1 MSIAVGDKIPV
12 GTLKIAASDGIQ
24 DVSTDELFG
33 GKKVVLFAVPGAFT
47 PVCSAQHLPGFISKA
62 REIKAK
68 GVDTIVCLA
77 VNDAFVMDAWGRAQN
92 AGDDVVMAAD
102 GNAEFTRALGLEFD
116 ASNFGMSVRAQ
127 RFAMIVDAGELK
139 GLYVEEPMKFEVSS
153 AEAILEKL

>member
-1 MSIAVGDKIPV
+1 MAITVGDKIPA
-12 GTLKIAASDGIQ
+12 GTLKIAAADGIK

-47 PVCSAQHLPGFISKA
+47 PVCSEQHLPGYIAKA
-62 REIKAK
+62 AEIKAK
-68 GVDTIVCLA
+68 GVDSIVCLS

-92 AGDDVVMAAD
+92 AGDHVVMAAD

-116 ASNFGMSVRAQ
+116 ASGFGMNIRAQ

-139 GLYVEEPMKFEVSS
+139 GLYVEEPMKFDVSS